1 MVASVPTPAE
11 RPPLAAD
18 RGRARLPDE
27 TGFVEREGTRVGWE
41 RYGTGDTTILLMPT
55 WTIIPARHWKLQV
68 PFLARRFRVL
78 TFDGRGIGR
87 SDRPVGAAAYA
98 DTEFVADAVA
108 VLDAAGVRRAVVAG
122 LSMGAGYAL
131 RLAADHPERVQGLV
145 LIGTALP
152 FDRPEPRAPEAA
164 AAASSATDEDRH
176 DDFEDEPPTDEGWD
190 LYNAHAWR
198 RDWPRFAAFFAGR
211 IFSEPHSTKA
221 VDDTVEWML
230 EADPERV
237 IDTERAPLFDRGPA
251 TRFLRAVRCPALVI
265 HGTDDA
271 IIGFRHLPPVAEAL
285 GARLVAVQG
294 GGHGLQGRQP
304 VLVNRLIAGFADR
317 VARG

>member
-1 MVASVPTPAE
+1 
-11 RPPLAAD
+11 
-18 RGRARLPDE
+18 
-27 TGFVEREGTRVGWE
+27 
-41 RYGTGDTTILLMPT
+41 MPT
-55 WTIIPARHWKLQV
+55 WTIIPSRHWKLQV

-78 TFDGRGIGR
+78 TFDGRGIGK

-98 DTEFVADAVA
+98 DTEYVADAVA
-108 VLDAAGVRRAVVAG
+108 VLDAAGVDRAVVCG

-131 RLAADHPERVQGLV
+131 RLAADHPSRVLGLV

-152 FDRPEPRAPEAA
+152 FGRPEPGVASEAEA
-164 AAASSATDEDRH
+164 GPAATDEDRH
-176 DDFEDEPPTDEGWD
+176 DAFEDEPPTNEGWD

-198 RDWPRFAAFFAGR
+198 RDWPRFADFFAGR

-221 VDDTVEWML
+221 IDDTVEWML

-237 IDTERAPLFDRGPA
+237 IDTEHGPLFDGGSA
-251 TRFLRAVRCPALVI
+251 TPFLDRVRCPSLVI

-285 GARLVAVQG
+285 GARLVAVEG

-304 VLVNRLIAGFADR
+304 VLVNRLIAGFAGQVAGTGSGSVAAGPGS
-317 VARG
+317 VARP

>member
-1 MVASVPTPAE
+1 MVASVPTPAD
-11 RPPLAAD
+11 RPLLAAD

-27 TGFVEREGTRVGWE
+27 TGFVERDGVRVAWE
-41 RYGTGDTTILLMPT
+41 RSGTGDQSILLMPT
-55 WTIIPARHWKLQV
+55 WSIIPSRHWKLQV

-87 SDRPVGAAAYA
+87 SDRPEGAAAYA
-98 DTEFVADAVA
+98 DTEFVADALA
-108 VLDAAGVRRAVVAG
+108 VLDAAGVERAVVCG

-131 RLAADHPERVQGLV
+131 RLAADHPGRVSGLV

-152 FDRPEPRAPEAA
+152 FNVPDEPG
-164 AAASSATDEDRH
+164 ATDTDRH
-176 DDFEDEPPTDEGWD
+176 DEFEDEPPTNEGWD

-198 RDWPRFAAFFAGR
+198 RDWPRFADFFAGR
-211 IFSEPHSTKA
+211 IFTEPHSTKA

-237 IDTERAPLFDRGPA
+237 IDTERAPTFDGGSA
-251 TRFLRAVRCPALVI
+251 TPFLGRVACPTLMI

-271 IIGFRHLPPVAEAL
+271 IIGFRHIPPVAAAL
-285 GARLVAVQG
+285 GAGLVAVEG

-304 VLVNRLIAGFADR
+304 VLVNRLIAGFAAK
-317 VARG
+317 VAR